1 MSSRGS
7 ADQPPVA
14 SFLLP
19 AICTPSPPPVL
30 QVLIGENNNG
40 KKKKK
45 ESLSVAGISEV
56 SWRFVKKEGPSNEAG
71 CCAAGVE
78 TRRHDSSHDLH
89 LLLRQDSIAKTPFP
103 LQLRPAL
110 LRRPRNGAPGPQVRS
125 GKNPPV
131 LLLVLVLPLHPSPP
145 STHLAEVRSERRG
158 GPRRARSGPR
168 RGMERQLEPS
178 QTRRDKL
185 PL

>member
-30 QVLIGENNNG
+30 HVRLGGDFALQQVLISENNNEKKKISVSWGRG
-40 KKKKK
+40 KKEKK

-56 SWRFVKKEGPSNEAG
+56 SRRFAKKEGPSNEDG

-78 TRRHDSSHDLH
+78 TRRHDSSHDLR
-89 LLLRQDSIAKTPFP
+89 LLLRQDSSDSTAKTPFP

-110 LRRPRNGAPGPQVRS
+110 PRRPRDGAPGPQVRR
-125 GKNPPV
+125 GKNRPFSSSS
-131 LLLVLVLPLHPSPP
+131 LSSLHPSPHLHP
-145 STHLAEVRSERRG
+145 SG
-158 GPRRARSGPR
+158 
-168 RGMERQLEPS
+168 
-178 QTRRDKL
+178 
-185 PL
+185 

>member
-30 QVLIGENNNG
+30 HVGLGGDFALQQVLIGENNNGKKKKKSVSWGRG

-56 SWRFVKKEGPSNEAG
+56 SWRFVKKEGPSNEEG

-89 LLLRQDSIAKTPFP
+89 LLLRQDSIARTPFP

-131 LLLVLVLPLHPSPP
+131 LLLVLVLPLHRSPP
-145 STHLAEVRSERRG
+145 PPIWLR
-158 GPRRARSGPR
+158 
-168 RGMERQLEPS
+168 
-178 QTRRDKL
+178 
-185 PL
+185 

>member
-30 QVLIGENNNG
+30 HVVLGGDFALQQVLIGENNNE
-40 KKKKK
+40 KKKK
-45 ESLSVAGISEV
+45 SV
-56 SWRFVKKEGPSNEAG
+56 SWGRGKKEERKKASVLRALAKSPGDLFKKEGPSNEEG

-89 LLLRQDSIAKTPFP
+89 LLLRQDSIANTPFP

-125 GKNPPV
+125 GRNLPV
-131 LLLVLVLPLHPSPP
+131 LLLVLVLPLHPPCPP
-145 STHLAEVRSERRG
+145 LH
-158 GPRRARSGPR
+158 PSG
-168 RGMERQLEPS
+168 
-178 QTRRDKL
+178 
-185 PL
+185 

>member
-30 QVLIGENNNG
+30 HVGLGGDFALQQVLISENNKNNNEKKKRKSVSWG
-40 KKKKK
+40 KKKK

-56 SWRFVKKEGPSNEAG
+56 SWRFVKKEGPSNEEG

-78 TRRHDSSHDLH
+78 TRRHDSSHDLR
-89 LLLRQDSIAKTPFP
+89 LLLREDSSDSRAKTPFP
-103 LQLRPAL
+103 LQLRPTL

-125 GKNPPV
+125 GKNRPFSSSSLSSPSTPP
-131 LLLVLVLPLHPSPP
+131 PLHPS
-145 STHLAEVRSERRG
+145 G
-158 GPRRARSGPR
+158 
-168 RGMERQLEPS
+168 
-178 QTRRDKL
+178 
-185 PL
+185 